1 MTASR
6 TPRQISFLLY
16 QVASMAGRS
25 IAALS
30 GKLAHVPSITESMPV
45 PAGLSARA
53 SAEAGIAQPPPR
65 KFIRIAGLTILGLAV
80 IGAAIALW
88 FLVLRDRFVPKRFGI
103 VVPEKVYRS
112 GQISRFLIA
121 DVVDRNHIGTIIDLN
136 GLDPNDADQ
145 RAELDVSQAKGVRHL
160 RFPLR
165 GDATGQIDR
174 YAGAVQAIVESE
186 QQGRPVLVHCAAG
199 SQRTG
204 ACVSF
209 YRLLVRHDPPESVYR
224 ELVSYGWDPRSNRIL
239 LEYVNGHMREMAELL
254 VQRHA
259 IDREPNP
266 LPVLHP

>member
-1 MTASR
+1 MTAFG
-6 TPRQISFLLY
+6 TPRWISSQIH
-16 QVASMAGRS
+16 QVESMAGPS

-30 GKLAHVPSITESMPV
+30 GKVAHVPSTADSVRAPV
-45 PAGLSARA
+45 AEPTHELADSGIARPQARKSARIVGLS
-53 SAEAGIAQPPPR
+53 
-65 KFIRIAGLTILGLAV
+65 FLGLAIV
-80 IGAAIALW
+80 GAVIALW
-88 FLVLRDRFVPKRFGI
+88 TLVLRDRFVPKRFGV
-103 VVPEKVYRS
+103 VVPGKVFRS

-145 RAELDVSQAKGVRHL
+145 RAELDVSQSKGVRHL

-165 GDATGQIDR
+165 GDATGEIDR

-224 ELVSYGWDPRSNRIL
+224 ELVSYRWDPRSNGIL
-239 LEYVNGHMREMAELL
+239 LDYVNGHMGELARLL
-254 VQRHA
+254 VERHT
-259 IDREPNP
+259 IERVPNP

>member
-1 MTASR
+1 
-6 TPRQISFLLY
+6 
-16 QVASMAGRS
+16 MAGRS
-25 IAALS
+25 IAALP
-30 GKLAHVPSITESMPV
+30 GKLAHVRSTTKTV
-45 PAGLSARA
+45 PAPTGHSAQEPA
-53 SAEAGIAQPPPR
+53 DAGIARPRPR
-65 KFIRIAGLTILGLAV
+65 KTVRIAGLTILGFAV
-80 IGAAIALW
+80 IGAAISLW
-88 FLVLRDRFVPKRFGI
+88 SLVLRDRFVPKRFGV
-103 VVPEKVYRS
+103 VVPGKVYRS
-112 GQISRFLIA
+112 GQISKFLIA

-145 RAELDVSQAKGVRHL
+145 RVELDVSQSKGVRHL

-224 ELVSYGWDPRSNRIL
+224 ELVSYGWDPRSNQIL
-239 LEYVNGHMREMAELL
+239 LEYVNGHMHELAELL